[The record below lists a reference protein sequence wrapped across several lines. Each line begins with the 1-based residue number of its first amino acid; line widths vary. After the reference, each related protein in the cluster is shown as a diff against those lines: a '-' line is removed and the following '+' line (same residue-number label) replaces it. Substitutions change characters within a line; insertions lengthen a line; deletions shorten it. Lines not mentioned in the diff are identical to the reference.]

1 MGPTLSGK
9 SFHRKFNDTVEGMA
23 TDIKDAVRTVDAAA
37 VMGLLPDRPRL
48 LALGEPTHGED
59 ALLRL
64 RNELF
69 RQFVEQ
75 EGYRT
80 IAIES
85 DCLMGLVVDDYVTSG
100 TGTLDEAV
108 ERGFSHA
115 WGSLAANREL
125 VRWMRAHNE
134 GRPASERVRFAGFDG
149 PLEISG
155 AASPRQALTSLHG
168 YLSAGVDAD
177 LLPCTAETLDRLLGA
192 DGRWTDPAAMTD
204 PARSVGRSAEA
215 GRLRLLADELV
226 ALLDAQTPHLITATR
241 RDDWDRARL
250 YGRTAT
256 GLLRYHY
263 GMADTSPARMA
274 RLCAS
279 RDMMMAHNLLA
290 VAARGPALVHAHN
303 SHLQREKSTMQ
314 MWRGRW
320 SGGAPAPWSAPNSA
334 RSTPSWRQPS
344 ARSGTRGWTRRRRT
358 PSKESCTRFRMT
370 AASSTPPAGHRTR
383 RHTARAPRVPLVR
396 LRAVRPGPSGEQRRP
411 RVRQGRAAEV
421 GPLFRIVP
429 GRTGVDSRPLLS
441 GLDCGHRR
449 A

>member
-1 MGPTLSGK
+1 
-9 SFHRKFNDTVEGMA
+9 MA
-23 TDIKDAVRTVDAAA
+23 TDIKDAVRTVDAAG

-155 AASPRQALTSLHG
+155 AASPRQALTALHG
-168 YLSAGVDAD
+168 YLSAVVDAD

-192 DGRWTDPAAMTD
+192 DERWTDPAAMTD

-226 ALLDAQTPHLITATR
+226 ALLDAQTPHLITATG
-241 RDDWDRARL
+241 RDGWDRARL

-256 GLLRYHY
+256 GLLRYHH

-279 RDMMMAHNLLA
+279 RDTMMAHNLLA

-314 MWRGRW
+314 MWQGPVEWW
-320 SGGAPAPWSAPNSA
+320 SAGALVSAQLGAEYAFVATALGTIRHQGVDTPAPDTVEGALYALPED
-334 RSTPSWRQPS
+334 R
-344 ARSGTRGWTRRRRT
+344 
-358 PSKESCTRFRMT
+358 CVID
-370 AASSTPPAGHRTR
+370 
-383 RHTARAPRVPLVR
+383 APRLATALGGTPLGRRVSPWFGYAPFDPAHLENSDGLVFVKDVPQ
-396 LRAVRPGPSGEQRRP
+396 S
-411 RVRQGRAAEV
+411 
-421 GPLFRIVP
+421 
-429 GRTGVDSRPLLS
+429 
-441 GLDCGHRR
+441 
-449 A
+449 